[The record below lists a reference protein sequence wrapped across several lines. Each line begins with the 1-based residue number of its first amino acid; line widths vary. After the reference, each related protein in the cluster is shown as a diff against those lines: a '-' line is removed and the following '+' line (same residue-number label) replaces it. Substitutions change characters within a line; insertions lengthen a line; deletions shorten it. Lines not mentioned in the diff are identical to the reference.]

1 MKYIDQLNKFNY
13 SKKGIIIGLVM
24 GILVSI
30 IGGSSLYHKIGTED
44 SSSIFKAICVLVLG
58 LSTVGM
64 EFYRAVKLKSMSK

>member
-30 IGGSSLYHKIGTED
+30 IGGSSLYHNIGTGD
-44 SSSIFKAICVLVLG
+44 SSSIFKASYVLVLG
-58 LSTVGM
+58 LSTIGM
-64 EFYRAVKLKSMSK
+64 DIYRAVKLKSMSK